1 MQVGH
6 RIVLIH
12 ICGNRRIHA
21 YVSCTASGSRR
32 LFFSTVAPS
41 ALHMS
46 CAWQERKI
54 LRDAP
59 AEGIDLLSFED
70 VQATLGHRN
79 QLLWAEDLLVA
90 ECLPDSPPKWHWTHG
105 ESGRPRSQQ
114 PENDAVSGR
123 AFCKVPKCQPTRFVK
138 PYKLANT
145 AWNIFGH
152 FGL

>member
-1 MQVGH
+1 MYELPPLPSEKLGRPKKRGKRIHLNDFNLSYNMDGMQVGH

-32 LFFSTVAPS
+32 LLFSTVDPS

-46 CAWQERKI
+46 CTWQERKI

-79 QLLWAEDLLVA
+79 QLL
-90 ECLPDSPPKWHWTHG
+90 
-105 ESGRPRSQQ
+105 
-114 PENDAVSGR
+114 
-123 AFCKVPKCQPTRFVK
+123 
-138 PYKLANT
+138 
-145 AWNIFGH
+145 
-152 FGL
+152 